1 MSRPPLL
8 SENEINESLKEIPL
22 WQRKENQLV
31 REIVADDFITAVAI
45 ANSIAILAECLDH
58 HPDIFIYGWNKI
70 RVTTTTHDRGGL
82 TILDFELAKKIDNLN
97 ILKKGAL

>member
-8 SENEINESLKEIPL
+8 SEDEINESLKEISF
-22 WQRKENQLV
+22 WTRKENQLV
-31 REIVADDFITAVAI
+31 REIVADDFVTAIAI
-45 ANSIAILAECLDH
+45 ANSIAFIAECLDH

-82 TILDFELAKKIDNLN
+82 TQLDFELAKRIENLKI
-97 ILKKGAL
+97 IKKGAL